1 MQIVTWKKIVVVAAI
16 VIVVVIAAVYYHSS
30 NNRSQQAVMATSET
44 RVITDMF
51 GRQVTVPK
59 VINRVLTGGPVETQ
73 MVYLIAPE
81 KLTGLSIEFDGNPPL
96 VNAPYSKLPYV
107 GGWGGTRSGN
117 YETFIAAHPDV
128 ILDGVSVGIE
138 DRQKKFGSIPVIG
151 VDCGKDLLLNYQP
164 AIEFLG
170 RLLGAEPQ
178 AQELSAFYK
187 EAMSYVG
194 ETVAAIP
201 VQNRVKVYCA
211 EGKNGLSTD
220 PKGAWHTALLDYCG
234 GINVADVTAKPG
246 HGMVD
251 VSLEQI
257 LLWDPDVIV
266 VGRGAQEQLYN
277 QIVNDKSWNK
287 LRAVKNR
294 NIIIR
299 PVNPVS
305 WFASPPGP
313 GQIIGMYWLVHKF
326 YPAQTAQ
333 LDLNAKV
340 REFYAK
346 FLHYQ
351 LTDSELAGLLNDQR

>member
-1 MQIVTWKKIVVVAAI
+1 MQIANWKKVVVTVIII
-16 VIVVVIAAVYYHSS
+16 VAVGAVIYYHSP
-30 NNRSQQAVMATSET
+30 NNRGQQPAVAVSET

-51 GRQVTVPK
+51 GRQVAVPK
-59 VINRVLTGGPVETQ
+59 SINRVLTGGPVETQ

-81 KLTGLSIEFDGNPPL
+81 KLSGLSIEFDGKPPFVNPPY
-96 VNAPYSKLPYV
+96 NALPYV

-117 YETFIAAHPDV
+117 YETFIASHPDV
-128 ILDGVSVGIE
+128 IMDGVSAGIE
-138 DRQKKFGSIPVIG
+138 DRQKKFGSIPVVG

-178 AQELSAFYK
+178 AQELSKFYK

-194 ETVAAIP
+194 DTVAAIP
-201 VQNRVKVYCA
+201 AASRVKVYCA

-234 GINVADVTAKPG
+234 GINVADVTAKTG

-266 VGRGAQEQLYN
+266 IGRGAQEQLYK

-299 PVNPVS
+299 PVNPIS

-313 GQIIGMYWLVHKF
+313 GQIIGMYWLVHKL

-333 LDLNAKV
+333 LDLNAKI

-351 LTDSELAGLLNDQR
+351 LTDNELAELLNEQR